1 MQGSMQNQ
9 MEAKLSSMGLK
20 SPSLNSPNAR
30 NFSGGANQRQSLAVE
45 SPSSSFLSPDAANL
59 ISPGGPSNSS
69 DAANTLAQQRARL
82 KANAAHRI
90 SAPGTLAAAD
100 GRGVWAQSQL
110 GQVAEV
116 GTSSSP

>member
-1 MQGSMQNQ
+1 MQNQ

-45 SPSSSFLSPDAANL
+45 SPSSSFLSPDAAN
-59 ISPGGPSNSS
+59 
-69 DAANTLAQQRARL
+69 TLAQQRARL

-90 SAPGTLAAAD
+90 SAPGTLAAAAD

-116 GTSSSP
+116 G